1 MRIKHFI
8 STCLL
13 LYLCCGV
20 ISVAADSKLEKGFA
34 QPPDQAKPWCY
45 WYWIS
50 DNISKDG
57 LTKDLEAMARVGI
70 REALIGN
77 IFLDEAPAGRVKVLS
92 EEWWQMIE
100 HAIREGGRLGVDI
113 GLFNCPGWSQSGGPW
128 ISPGQTMRYLTSSEI
143 WVTGPQRFDQKLSA
157 PNKEFQ
163 DVAAL
168 AFPVPANDADTLA
181 TRSPRVSFSPEIS
194 GAEKLV
200 DGRRDT
206 KIMFPKEAGQG
217 GKSYTLDVALDAP
230 LTARTLQLFPADDP
244 FSVECELL
252 AEVGG
257 QFQSVRRI
265 HCDWSNLSTAV
276 GFMPQ
281 APVAVTFPP
290 VTAQRFRLVFSGISY
305 GHRNFKPAHAASLAE
320 INLSGAARLENF
332 VEKQMGKMQS
342 TPIPRWD
349 TYLWPTPP
357 EPEAKELVVA
367 PERVVDLSGQLA
379 ADGTLRWDVPPGDW
393 VILRTGMTPTGMSN
407 SPASREGQGLEVDKM
422 NRELAQHHF
431 DSFIGQLLRRMP
443 AKERKALKHVV
454 ADSYEMGA
462 LNWTD
467 GFGAVFRKRYGY
479 DARPWLP
486 VLTGRIVGSAD
497 QSERFLWDLRR
508 LVADRVATEYVGG
521 LRAACRK
528 NGLKLWLENYGHWG
542 YPGEFLLYGRE
553 SDAIGGEFWVTGD
566 LGSIECRAASSCANI
581 YGKRFVSAES
591 FTGGPAFQNSPGAL
605 KARGDWSFSEG
616 INHVV
621 LHVYIHQPWEDK
633 VPGVNAPWGTEF
645 NRHNT
650 WFERG
655 KAWVDYETRACWLL
669 QQGNRVADVAY
680 FIGEDTP
687 KMTGT
692 RQPELPAGFDFDYV
706 NADVLERLAQVKNGR
721 LTLASG
727 PSYRVLV
734 LPPQETMRPGLLQKI
749 RDLVKA
755 GAVVVGAP
763 PTRSPSLQN
772 FPQSDAAVRQLAQE
786 LWGSGAA
793 VKGERPVGKGR
804 VFSGM
809 NLEEVFARLAVT
821 PDFESD
827 APMRFTH
834 RRDGDT
840 DIYFVANPKSEPA
853 NFVAAFRVA
862 GKTPEL
868 WWPHSGTME
877 QPAVYR
883 VTEAGVNLPLQL
895 GPHGS
900 VCVVFRSKAGPQA
913 EQVVAVRRAGE
924 ELLRTTLREA
934 VAASSTGR
942 ATNNFSFAV
951 WVQPEDDTGLVGEAA
966 SGTAALGLGS
976 GRNDA
981 LFPPHGDNLAGPG
994 HAGAGLAV
1002 GRNGVCVLEHG
1013 AGYFA
1018 ATLVQPAVIT
1028 NWTHLVVVYREGQPT
1043 LYLDGRPVRTGLRS
1057 SQRVLSGVGH
1067 GGGAPFRGRLGS
1079 FESFA
1084 RSLSDEEVARLFRT
1098 MAHPET
1104 KFTGGDVKVTRTGK
1118 ARQIEVRTAGNYEL
1132 TFGDGRTREVRVT
1145 NVPPPLTLEG
1155 PWEVRFAP
1163 GWGAPERITFDQL
1176 DNWVTRPEPG
1186 IKYYSGAAIYQKTFT
1201 MPSAFRNPA
1210 NTDRVL
1216 LDLGEVRDVATV
1228 RLNGRE
1234 LATLWLAPWEV
1245 DLTPAL
1251 RPGENTL
1258 EVEVINPWNNRLV
1271 GDALLPAAQRR
1282 TFISVPTVTK
1292 DSALLPAGLL
1302 GPVRILTTRS
1312 NTQR

>member
-1 MRIKHFI
+1 MKHFI
-8 STCLL
+8 STWLAL
-13 LYLCCGV
+13 WLCSGGFTF
-20 ISVAADSKLEKGFA
+20 AANLDLEQGFA

-128 ISPGQTMRYLTSSEI
+128 ISSGQTMRYLTSSEI
-143 WVTGPQRFDQKLSA
+143 RVTGPMRFEQKLSA
-157 PNKEFQ
+157 PNAAFQ
-163 DVAAL
+163 DVALL
-168 AFPVPANDADTLA
+168 AFPEPVNDADTLA
-181 TRSPRVSFSPEIS
+181 DRNPRVSFNPEVS
-194 GAEKLV
+194 GADKLV

-206 KIMFPKEAGQG
+206 KMRFPQEAGLG
-217 GKSYTLDVALDAP
+217 GKSYTLDLELDAP
-230 LTARTLQLFPADDP
+230 MTVRTLQLFPADDP

-257 QFQSVRRI
+257 QFQPVRRFK
-265 HCDWSNLSTAV
+265 CDWSNLATAV

-281 APVAVTFPP
+281 APMTVTFPP
-290 VTAQRFRLVFSGISY
+290 VTAQRFRLVFSGITY
-305 GHRNFKPAHAASLAE
+305 GHRDFKPAHEASLAE
-320 INLSGAARLENF
+320 INLSGAARHELF
-332 VEKQMGKMQS
+332 VEKQMGKMQP
-342 TPIPRWD
+342 TPFPLWD

-357 EPEAKELVVA
+357 EPEAKELLV
-367 PERVVDLSGQLA
+367 PQERVVDLSKQLA
-379 ADGTLRWDVPPGDW
+379 ADGTLRWNVPPGDW
-393 VILRTGMTPTGMSN
+393 IIMRTGMTPTGMSN
-407 SPASREGQGLEVDKM
+407 SPASREGRGYEVDKM

-443 AKERKALKHVV
+443 AKDRKALKHVV

-467 GFGAVFRKRYGY
+467 GFAEVFRQRYGY
-479 DARPWLP
+479 DARTWLP

-521 LRAACRK
+521 LREACRK
-528 NGLKLWLENYGHWG
+528 NGLQLWLENYGHWG
-542 YPGEFLLYGRE
+542 FPGEFLLYGRE

-591 FTGGPAFQNSPGAL
+591 FTGGPPFQNAPGAL
-605 KARGDWSFSEG
+605 KARGDWSFCEG

-655 KAWVDYETRACWLL
+655 KAWVDYESRACWLL
-669 QQGNRVADVAY
+669 QQGNREADVAY

-692 RQPELPAGFDFDYV
+692 RQPELPTGFDFDYL
-706 NADVLERLAQVKNGR
+706 NADVIERLAHVKNGR

-734 LPPQETMRPGLLQKI
+734 LPPQDTMRPELLQKI
-749 RDLVKA
+749 RDLVRS
-755 GAVVVGAP
+755 GVVLIGAP
-763 PTRSPSLQN
+763 PTRSPSLKN

-786 LWGSGAA
+786 LWGATA
-793 VKGERPVGKGR
+793 VVKGERRVGQGR
-804 VFSGM
+804 VFTGM
-809 NLEEVFARLAVT
+809 NLEEVFARLEV
-821 PDFESD
+821 PRDFESD
-827 APMRFTH
+827 VPMRFTH

-840 DIYFVANPKSEPA
+840 DIYFVANPKAEPV
-853 NFVAAFRVA
+853 NFVATFRVP
-862 GKTPEL
+862 GKAPEL
-868 WWPHSGTME
+868 WWPHNGRIE
-877 QPAVYR
+877 RPAVYR
-883 VTEAGVNLPLQL
+883 ATDAGVSLPLQL

-900 VCVVFRSKAGPQA
+900 VCVVFRSKAVRIS
-913 EQVVAVRRAGE
+913 EQVVAVRRDGE
-924 ELLRTTLREA
+924 EILRTTMQAA
-934 VAASSTGR
+934 VATSSSGR

-951 WVQPEDDTGLVGEAA
+951 WVKPEDDTALVGEAT
-966 SGTAALGLGS
+966 SSTAGLALGS
-976 GRNDA
+976 SRNDA

-1002 GRNGVCVLEHG
+1002 GRNGVCVMEHG

-1018 ATLVQPAVIT
+1018 ATLVQPAVLT
-1028 NWTHLVVVYREGQPT
+1028 NWTHVAVVYRDGQPT

-1057 SQRVLSGVGH
+1057 ACRVLSGVGH
-1067 GGGAPFRGRLGS
+1067 GGVAPFRGQLGS
-1079 FESFA
+1079 FESVA
-1084 RSLSDEEVARLFRT
+1084 RSLSDAEVVQLFHT
-1098 MAHPET
+1098 MAHPES
-1104 KFTGGDVKVTRTGK
+1104 KFTGGDVNVTRKGK
-1118 ARQIEVRTAGNYEL
+1118 TLLVEVRTAGNYEL
-1132 TFGDGRTREVRVT
+1132 IFGDGRTRQVRIPA
-1145 NVPPPLTLEG
+1145 VPPPLTLAG
-1155 PWEVRFAP
+1155 PWEVRFMS
-1163 GWGAPERITFDQL
+1163 GWAAPERIVFDQL
-1176 DNWVTRPEPG
+1176 DNWVNRVEPG
-1186 IKYYSGAAIYQKTFT
+1186 IKYYSGTAIYRKTFT
-1201 MPSAFRNPA
+1201 LPPA
-1210 NTDRVL
+1210 AGNTASTDRIL
-1216 LDLGEVRDVATV
+1216 LDLGEVRDMATV

-1234 LATLWLAPWEV
+1234 LGTLWLAPWEV

-1251 RPGENTL
+1251 HPGENTL
-1258 EVEVINPWNNRLV
+1258 EVEVVNPWNNRLV
-1271 GDALLPAAQRR
+1271 GDAMLPEAQRR

-1312 NTQR
+1312 TIQR